1 MYGLTEIK
9 NWVKEYTCKRT
20 CVIHQRKP
28 DMTAAS
34 MTKTKPQNSNS
45 VSFATDGEKITS
57 LMALI

>member
-1 MYGLTEIK
+1 
-9 NWVKEYTCKRT
+9 
-20 CVIHQRKP
+20 
-28 DMTAAS
+28 MTAAS